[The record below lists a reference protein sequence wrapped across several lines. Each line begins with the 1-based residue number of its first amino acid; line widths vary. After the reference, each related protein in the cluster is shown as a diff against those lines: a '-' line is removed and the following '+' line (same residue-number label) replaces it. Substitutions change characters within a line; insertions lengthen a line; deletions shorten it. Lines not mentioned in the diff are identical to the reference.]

1 MRAGTVI
8 RVARMVA
15 VRALASA
22 GPVMVAAARVR
33 LNAITAATS
42 QAALA
47 VKRPEGRCARA
58 ESLRSAW
65 TCSMI
70 AWPRWVLSALT
81 VSRSLVVKNAWK
93 RQVPNRAPWPW
104 LLLGLRSG
112 MRRTTNRPG
121 ICSVAF
127 LELNAVNAIAAIAVL
142 TVESRRTVIDTW
154 APPRIAAAT
163 EGCP

>member
-1 MRAGTVI
+1 
-8 RVARMVA
+8 MVA

-47 VKRPEGRCARA
+47 LKRPEGRCARA

-70 AWPRWVLSALT
+70 AWPRWVLSALSGVQVAGGEERVET
-81 VSRSLVVKNAWK
+81 PGAEQGALAVVAAGVEVGDAAHHQPA
-93 RQVPNRAPWPW
+93 RD
-104 LLLGLRSG
+104 LLGWPFWS
-112 MRRTTNRPG
+112 
-121 ICSVAF
+121 
-127 LELNAVNAIAAIAVL
+127 
-142 TVESRRTVIDTW
+142 
-154 APPRIAAAT
+154 
-163 EGCP
+163 